1 MDNKKIIS
9 VSLLIIA
16 LSMAYYFVIFLPQKE
31 NQKIELQR
39 FEAEQKR
46 LEVKQ
51 QVEQQKEQEDSK
63 LRLLTQCLNQAGEN
77 YHTNWFSECK
87 SQGKLSAT
95 CIKLME
101 MTFEEYIKE
110 NNIPD
115 NKRVEAVSEFYDKR
129 DDCSC
134 RLPSDNARRIEGWEE
149 DAKDEC
155 FKKYPQN

>member
-16 LSMAYYFVIFLPQKE
+16 LSMAYYFVILLPQKE

-63 LRLLTQCLNQAGEN
+63 LRLLTQCLNQADEN

-87 SQGKLSAT
+87 SQGKL
-95 CIKLME
+95 
-101 MTFEEYIKE
+101 
-110 NNIPD
+110 
-115 NKRVEAVSEFYDKR
+115 
-129 DDCSC
+129 
-134 RLPSDNARRIEGWEE
+134 
-149 DAKDEC
+149 
-155 FKKYPQN
+155 